1 MAIQNDV
8 YSKCARRGYPLQ
20 SGLIGVTTLEKIYS
34 GKTKDVF
41 LRDDGNILL
50 RFKDTVTG
58 TGDVIDAGSNTVI
71 GEVSGKGN
79 ASLRLTV
86 HFFSLLQ
93 KAGMTT
99 HFIGVGPEPNT
110 LLVKRAHS
118 FKLEVV
124 CREKAWG
131 SFIRRYGA
139 YIKEGTPLPSVVEFT
154 LKDDA
159 REDPPINE
167 ESLVALGIVT
177 ADQIRYM
184 KESARRATAILKAHM
199 AEKGLDLV
207 DIKYEFGEIDGQT
220 IIIDEISGDGMR
232 VVKDGRV
239 LLQKELAAALLG
251 E

>member
-1 MAIQNDV
+1 
-8 YSKCARRGYPLQ
+8 
-20 SGLIGVTTLEKIYS
+20 LERIYS

-50 RFKDTVTG
+50 KFKDTVTG

-86 HFFSLLQ
+86 YFFDLLQ
-93 KAGMTT
+93 KAGMPT
-99 HFIGVGPEPNT
+99 HFISMGPEPNT
-110 LLVKRAHS
+110 LLVKRAKS

-139 YIKEGTPLPSVVEFT
+139 YIKEGTPLPSVIEFT
-154 LKDDA
+154 LKDDE

-177 ADQIRYM
+177 EDQIRYM
-184 KESARRATAILKAHM
+184 KESARKATAILKAHL
-199 AEKGLDLV
+199 AEKGLDLI
-207 DIKYEFGEIDGQT
+207 DIKYEFGEVDGQT

-232 VVKDGRV
+232 VAKDGKI